1 MTPAAFLDRD
11 GVLNELV
18 TDPSSGVPE
27 SPLEP
32 ADVRLIEGAA
42 TAAARLQQAG
52 FVLVCVSNQPAAAKG
67 IVSAAQLVAVHAR
80 VLELLGAAGVTLAAS
95 RLCLH
100 HELGVVPEL
109 SWSCP
114 CRKPA
119 PGMLLDA
126 AAKLNLDLAASWMVG
141 DTDAD
146 VLAGRAAGCGT
157 VLLQHPPS
165 AHKRSGRV
173 SPDLFDTDLPG
184 AVARLLGERVAG
196 ARGGVDA
203 ESAAVDGM
211 QSGAAHGTGSG
222 AGCGAG

>member
-1 MTPAAFLDRD
+1 VRPAVFLDRD

-18 TDPSSGVPE
+18 ADPVSGIPE

-42 TAAARLQQAG
+42 AAAARLQQAG

-67 IVSAAQLVAVHAR
+67 IVSATQLLAVHAR
-80 VLELLGAAGVTLAAS
+80 VVELLAAAGVTLAAS

-109 SWSCP
+109 SWSCA

-126 AAKLNLDLAASWMVG
+126 AAKLGLDLADSWMVG
-141 DTDAD
+141 DTDGD
-146 VLAGRAAGCGT
+146 ILAGRAAGCRT
-157 VLLQHPPS
+157 LSIRNPHS
-165 AHKRSGRV
+165 IHKRLQAV
-173 SPDLFDTDLPG
+173 CAD
-184 AVARLLGERVAG
+184 AVAESLAAG
-196 ARGGVDA
+196 VTEILPRKS
-203 ESAAVDGM
+203 E
-211 QSGAAHGTGSG
+211 TNR
-222 AGCGAG
+222 